1 MSLNLVKLLLLVI
14 IILIAAPVIS
24 LVSVKIYQYDVIPRP
39 GNYLRYLIVIHT
51 SRRLNVKVDV
61 QYYLPGIGWSGWRR
75 LWDGYLSGSRDL
87 GSSIYIPS
95 GIKAGSVVLQVCVLY
110 TDDQV
115 YTLVDGKHYYV
126 ERCYI
131 SVLGEIESEHKWLYE
146 ELVEEYNSLKNK
158 YERLE
163 RAYKELEEK
172 YEELKTEYFKLK
184 ERYHE
189 LIKGRKAKLI
199 LHAVVDRNKD
209 DLYHLY
215 VTEDDIIGVG
225 KSLKVN
231 FSIYGSPNTEYTIV
245 VDTGWAIKIGDR
257 AVRHFEF
264 KVRTNEKGYA
274 EDFIGFRNTDGV
286 RSFYSEVLKTYDG
299 NLRVVVK
306 AVSLTGVE
314 DEATLIIHVSPPKVD
329 KQSE

>member
-39 GNYLRYLIVIHT
+39 GDYLRYLIVIHT
-51 SRRLNVKVDV
+51 SRRLDVKVDV

-199 LHAVVDRNKD
+199 LHAVVDRDKN
-209 DLYHLY
+209 DLYHMY
-215 VTEDDIIGVG
+215 VNHEDIVGVG
-225 KSLKVN
+225 KKLE
-231 FSIYGSPNTEYTIV
+231 IYFTIHGSPNTEYTLVFEPLWGIISR
-245 VDTGWAIKIGDR
+245 GRIIK
-257 AVRHFEF
+257 HFEY
-264 KVRTNEKGYA
+264 KVRTDDRGEYH
-274 EDFIGFRNTDGV
+274 DSIIFDNTNGV
-286 RSFYSEVLKTYDG
+286 RSFYERVIKTYGG
-299 NLRVVVK
+299 NTSFPASWTIVLLM
-306 AVSLTGVE
+306 AL
-314 DEATLIIHVSPPKVD
+314 
-329 KQSE
+329 